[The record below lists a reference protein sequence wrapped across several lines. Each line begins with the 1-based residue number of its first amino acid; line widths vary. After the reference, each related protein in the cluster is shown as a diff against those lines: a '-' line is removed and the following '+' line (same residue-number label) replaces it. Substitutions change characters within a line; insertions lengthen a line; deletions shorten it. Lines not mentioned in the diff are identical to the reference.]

1 MKKTLL
7 IYCWKNCQIISFQIV
22 MLINLK
28 EVSHTH
34 KKQDLISMI
43 EYILQ
48 QNIQQVILKL
58 MERSILLA
66 NILFQISLKE

>member
-7 IYCWKNCQIISFQIV
+7 IYYWKNCQIISFQIM

-28 EVSHTH
+28 EVPLTH
-34 KKQDLISMI
+34 KKQGLISMI

-48 QNIQQVILKL
+48 QTIHQVILKL
-58 MERSILLA
+58 MERSILLV
-66 NILFQISLKE
+66 NILFQTSLKE

>member
-1 MKKTLL
+1 M
-7 IYCWKNCQIISFQIV
+7 

-34 KKQDLISMI
+34 KKQGLISMI

-48 QNIQQVILKL
+48 QTIQQVILKL
-58 MERSILLA
+58 IERNITLA
-66 NILFQISLKE
+66 NILFQILLKE